1 MAEPEE
7 SLTCATCSS
16 TILQREAEE
25 AGWRFY
31 SDGVGELMP
40 FCPDCIEREFRA
52 DARDLTDA

>member
-1 MAEPEE
+1 MAEPE
-7 SLTCATCSS
+7 SLICANCAS

-25 AGWRFY
+25 AGWQFY

-52 DARDLTDA
+52 DAPASTDA